1 MTKKYISFSDQAK
14 NIGKKYPRRKYDKIE
29 QESYER
35 DMENLIELQEQY
47 KKENGFGTEETQ
59 NYGQDIP
66 QFDGYGNSILPRD
79 KYWPFTGQTFDLSQF
94 YKKAPDYIP
103 PGEKVSSNLQI
114 PTGKINTSKPI
125 TNNSNNIITKTNI
138 SPREPL
144 VNFDPRKKLFVDK
157 YTGEMPRTFTKT
169 ETGRLFEENKL
180 KDWAANQRTVAD
192 NMQEE
197 STSLLPSYL
206 SAGAGIVGNLSQMLL
221 DKKPQKLITPTY
233 QPERLD
239 LSEERN
245 LAEKQAI
252 ESGNIARRN
261 LREGTLSTGQMLAN
275 LGVTEAGI
283 QGTKGNVLTGLGTAE
298 KQYNVGATNQANQYA
313 AEAKAKDML
322 INQQLQDAWKQRQ
335 LQYLSGAIGIVPQTI
350 ADINRIKEQDKYLS
364 QLSTAERNKLK
375 ALNAWFPN
383 YYLGEGNIPS
393 FRK

>member
-59 NYGQDIP
+59 NYSQGMP
-66 QFDGYGNSILPRD
+66 QFEGFGDSFL
-79 KYWPFTGQTFDLSQF
+79 
-94 YKKAPDYIP
+94 
-103 PGEKVSSNLQI
+103 NL
-114 PTGKINTSKPI
+114 NL
-125 TNNSNNIITKTNI
+125 
-138 SPREPL
+138 EPL
-144 VNFDPRKKLFVDK
+144 NLESSFNITDSKFLNSLTPNNLGKPLNLSKFNNQGFNPTTPKKQS
-157 YTGEMPRTFTKT
+157 
-169 ETGRLFEENKL
+169 ETPMEE
-180 KDWAANQRTVAD
+180 
-192 NMQEE
+192 
-197 STSLLPSYL
+197 TSLLPSYL
-206 SAGAGIVGNLSQMLL
+206 SAGAGIVGNLAQMLL

-245 LAEKQAI
+245 LAERQAI

-261 LREGTLSTGQMLAN
+261 LREGSLSTGQMLAN

-313 AEAKAKDML
+313 AEAKAKDIL

-335 LQYLSGAIGIVPQTI
+335 LQYLSGAIGTVPQTM
-350 ADINRIKEQDKYLS
+350 ADINRIKQQDKYLS

-375 ALNAWFPN
+375 ALNAWFSN